1 MVTRPKAKMI
11 HTEAEV
17 FTQRCIRIIE
27 EAGDNEDLDSEQR
40 NTANS
45 NTIAIL
51 GLRPS
56 LWEKY
61 KGRGKSV
68 QNMSQRLLSAILCC
82 SRWRIS
88 NTHQEEGSRNHS
100 ARTTQ
105 NTSLRTCVVELCKHT
120 D

>member
-1 MVTRPKAKMI
+1 MI

-27 EAGDNEDLDSEQR
+27 EVGDNEDLDSEQR
-40 NTANS
+40 NTAS
-45 NTIAIL
+45 SDTIALL
-51 GLRPS
+51 GLRLS

-68 QNMSQRLLSAILCC
+68 QNMSQRLLSAIPHC

-88 NTHQEEGSRNHS
+88 NTYQEEGSRNHS
-100 ARTTQ
+100 ARTAQ
-105 NTSLRTCVVELCKHT
+105 NTSLRTSEVELYM